1 MIKNVK
7 RKFTNG
13 QRKCLPDFTLTFIL
27 IAEQFSFFQKM
38 FPINSSTNF
47 NSNDTI
53 PFKIVSNNS

>member
-27 IAEQFSFFQKM
+27 IAEQFSFFQM
-38 FPINSSTNF
+38 FPTNSSANF
-47 NSNDTI
+47 NSNGTI
-53 PFKIVSNNS
+53 PFKIISNNI